1 MERWLRWLAPARTRL
16 PAREGHGLESG
27 PPERKMAPFVALQ
40 AAGSA
45 SWTATSYAALAREGY
60 RRNPVVHACLRMIA
74 QAVAGAPRTARE
86 GGAAASDHPLVALL
100 ERPNERQS
108 GSALLEAVT
117 SHLLLSGDAYL
128 RVLAVDDE
136 PRALHVL
143 RPDRVVP
150 VLDRDGWVTAY
161 DHESGPGGGFGGG
174 HGGVRGGAARQRIPL
189 GDGPPP
195 VIHLALFD
203 PLDDHDGFP
212 PLAAAATALDLHN
225 AATRW
230 NKALLDNSARPS
242 GALVYSSPDANLTG
256 EQFERLRNELEAG
269 YAGAARAGRP
279 LLLEGGLD
287 WKAMGYSP
295 RDMDFMEARNGAA
308 RDIALAFGVP
318 PMLLGIPGD
327 NTYAN
332 YAEASRA
339 FWRSTVL
346 PLAQR
351 VLDDVAAGL
360 NAWLD
365 AEVRLA
371 VDMDALPALASER
384 EVLWRRVGEAD
395 FLSPA
400 EKRAALG
407 LPPIEGGA

>member
-1 MERWLRWLAPARTRL
+1 MERWLGWLAPARTRT
-16 PAREGHGLESG
+16 PA
-27 PPERKMAPFVALQ
+27 PIPAPDPTTERKMMPLVSLQ
-40 AAGSA
+40 GAGAA

-60 RRNPVVHACLRMIA
+60 RRNPVVHACTRMVA
-74 QAVAGAPRTARE
+74 QAVAGAAVEARE
-86 GGAAASDHPLVALL
+86 GGAEVSDHPLLTLL
-100 ERPNERQS
+100 ARPNERQS
-108 GSALLEAVT
+108 GTAMVRALV
-117 SHLLLSGDAYL
+117 SHLLLAGDAFL
-128 RVLAVDDE
+128 RVVALDGE

-143 RPDRVVP
+143 RPDRVRPVP
-150 VLDRDGWVTAY
+150 DRDGWVAAY
-161 DHESGPGGGFGGG
+161 DYA
-174 HGGVRGGAARQRIPL
+174 GARSQRIPL

-195 VIHLALFD
+195 IIHLSLFD
-203 PLDDHDGFP
+203 PLDDHDGLP
-212 PLAAAATALDLHN
+212 PLAAAAAALDVHN

-242 GALVYSSPDANLTG
+242 GALVYSAEGNLSS
-256 EQFERLRNELEAG
+256 EQMERLRSELETG

-279 LLLEGGLD
+279 MLLEGGLD

-332 YAEASRA
+332 YAEASRG
-339 FWRSTVL
+339 FWRATVL
-346 PLAQR
+346 PLAAQ
-351 VLDDVAAGL
+351 VLGDVGAGL
-360 NAWLD
+360 NGWFGSDVSLRVNPD
-365 AEVRLA
+365 AVS
-371 VDMDALPALASER
+371 ALAGER
-384 EVLWRRVGEAD
+384 EALWRRVGEAD

-407 LPPIEGGA
+407 LPPMPDGTDRTDSTNGEGTR